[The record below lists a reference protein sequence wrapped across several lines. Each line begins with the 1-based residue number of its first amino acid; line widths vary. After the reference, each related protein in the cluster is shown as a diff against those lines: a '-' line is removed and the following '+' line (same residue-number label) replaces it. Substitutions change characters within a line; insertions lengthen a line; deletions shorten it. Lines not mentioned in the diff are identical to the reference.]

1 MQLSGRLRLT
11 TLGDLLG
18 AVLREKLTGT
28 LELTEDKGPTA
39 GNVHR
44 LHLVQGHVV
53 QVDTHE
59 TVQPIGE
66 MLVRAGW
73 FDAAHLVTYVDAAR
87 QSGVPLG
94 KWLVDSGLVSTDAI
108 TEAVVRQLR
117 TRLDRLFRVEDAR
130 VTFRLVQPRRR
141 ELDAPRWLEPS
152 EYLIG
157 RPRARDRKY
166 GKDALA
172 PGSTSAVDPQRQ
184 RDLAL
189 FGLKYDADD
198 DAVRSAFRR
207 LVRTYH
213 PDRNPGATP
222 FQLEAYRQRFI
233 EMNAAYHRLV
243 SVTRVAV

>member
-59 TVQPIGE
+59 TVQPLGE

-73 FDAAHLVTYVDAAR
+73 FDAVRLVTYVDAAR
-87 QSGVPLG
+87 CSGVPLG
-94 KWLVDSGLVSTDAI
+94 KWLVDSGLVPSEAI
-108 TEAVVRQLR
+108 TEAVLQQIRSR
-117 TRLDRLFRVEDAR
+117 IDRLFQVEDAR
-130 VTFRLVQPRRR
+130 VTFRLVQSRRR
-141 ELDAPRWLEPS
+141 ELDAPRWLEPG
-152 EYLIG
+152 EYLAG
-157 RPRARDRKY
+157 RPRARDRKSAT
-166 GKDALA
+166 GAKSSRA
-172 PGSTSAVDPQRQ
+172 STVVDPQRL
-184 RDLAL
+184 RDLEL
-189 FGLKYDADD
+189 FGLKCDADD

-222 FQLEAYRQRFI
+222 RQLETLRQRFI

-243 SVTRVAV
+243 GVTRVAV

>member
-28 LELTEDKGPTA
+28 LELTEDRGPTA

-59 TVQPIGE
+59 TVRPIGE
-66 MLVRAGW
+66 LLVRAGW
-73 FDAAHLVTYVDAAR
+73 FDAVHLVSYVEEAR
-87 QSGVPLG
+87 RAGIPLG
-94 KWLVDSGLVSTDAI
+94 KWLVDSGRVSAEAMK
-108 TEAVVRQLR
+108 EAVLLQIR

-141 ELDAPRWLEPS
+141 ELDAPRWLEPA
-152 EYLIG
+152 EYLVG
-157 RPRARDRKY
+157 RPRARDRKS
-166 GKDALA
+166 GRAAGSSRTTNPVAL
-172 PGSTSAVDPQRQ
+172 QRK

-189 FGLKYDADD
+189 FGLNIDAGDE
-198 DAVRSAFRR
+198 AVRGAFRR
-207 LVRTYH
+207 LARAYH

-222 FQLEAYRQRFI
+222 LQLEELRQRFI

-243 SVTRVAV
+243 NAERIAV